1 MTDSKK
7 NRIHIA
13 ISCEYRGVDFH
24 GWQRQENAHTVQAE
38 LEEAW
43 FDLTAERLV
52 LHGSSRTDAGVSAR
66 RHISS
71 FYTESGIPVTNLPLA
86 WNTKL
91 SAGVAVREARLVP
104 AEFDPRFNALGKEYT
119 YSFYRSKTRPVI
131 ERFQSYH
138 VPRELDLEAMRAAA
152 ACFLG
157 EHDFSALMDQ
167 GSPTKRTCRG
177 LYSLILEEADPFLYL
192 HVIGDGFLYHM
203 VRILAGTL
211 LYVGLGKL
219 AVQDIPRLLLAAD
232 RREMGPTLPASG
244 LTLERV
250 FYKEELF
257 GSDRWNYS
265 NWQAT
270 S

>member
-1 MTDSKK
+1 MTHDGKK
-7 NRIHIA
+7 KVHIA
-13 ISCEYRGVDFH
+13 ISCEYLGVDFH

-38 LEEAW
+38 LEDSW
-43 FDLTAERLV
+43 FDLTGERIILN
-52 LHGSSRTDAGVSAR
+52 GCSRTDAGVSAR

-71 FYTESGIPVTNLPLA
+71 FYTEIGIPVIRLPQA

-91 SAGVAVREARLVP
+91 STGVAVRKARIMP
-104 AEFDPRFNALGKEYT
+104 AAFNPRFDALGKEYT
-119 YSFYRSKTRPVI
+119 YSFYLGRSRPVI
-131 ERFQSYH
+131 ERFQSHH
-138 VPRELDLEAMRAAA
+138 VPQELNIESMREAASA
-152 ACFLG
+152 FLG
-157 EHDFSALMDQ
+157 NHDFSALMDQ
-167 GSPTKRTCRG
+167 GSPTKRPCRG

-219 AVQDIPRLLLAAD
+219 AAKDIPRFLLLAD
-232 RREMGPTLPASG
+232 RRLMGPTLPPNG

-257 GSDRWNYS
+257 GSDLWPYG
-265 NWQAT
+265 NWQEK

>member
-1 MTDSKK
+1 MTDGEKK
-7 NRIHIA
+7 KVHIA
-13 ISCEYRGVDFH
+13 ISCEYLGVDFH

-38 LEEAW
+38 LEDAW
-43 FDLTAERLV
+43 FDLTAERIILK
-52 LHGSSRTDAGVSAR
+52 GCSRTDAGVSAR

-71 FYTESGIPVTNLPLA
+71 FYTETGIPVTRLPQA

-91 SAGVAVREARLVP
+91 STGVAVRNAGVMP
-104 AEFDPRFNALGKEYT
+104 VNFDPRFDALGKEYT
-119 YSFYRSKTRPVI
+119 YSFYLSRTRPVI
-131 ERFQSYH
+131 ERFQSHH
-138 VPRELDLEAMRAAA
+138 VPRELDIESMREAASS
-152 ACFLG
+152 FLG

-167 GSPTKRTCRG
+167 GSPTKRPCRS

-219 AVQDIPRLLLAAD
+219 EAKDIPGLLTAAD
-232 RREMGPTLPASG
+232 RRLMGPTLPPHG

-250 FYKEELF
+250 FYKDGLF
-257 GSDRWNYS
+257 SSDRWPYG
-265 NWQAT
+265 NWQDK